1 MTAEAELAVAHAGSP
16 PPGAVLEVLEVA
28 VLVLGPGGQL
38 VSANAAARRLLEA
51 RMEEAEAEELL
62 RALAHEAW
70 QADAPMERELDAAGP
85 HAHALRARVTPL
97 EGGAAVELAVAYE
110 SAELALAARLAQR
123 IRDDSTRLLRVV
135 GGPPGPTEP
144 EGHGASMPA
153 RAADGLPDGGTEGGG
168 GTKGGGAGAGTG
180 PDPERADLVPPATA
194 RTGRLSAQDVTLDV
208 AAHTVWVRGRRVA
221 LPFKEFEVLRL
232 LLEQAG
238 RVVPRQRLIERVW
251 GRDFSGDPKTLDV
264 HVKRLRAKIE
274 VDRARPT
281 RIVTVRQIGYRFDWA
296 G

>member
-16 PPGAVLEVLEVA
+16 PPGAVLEVLQVA

-51 RMEEAEAEELL
+51 RMEEVDAEELL

-70 QADAPMERELDAAGP
+70 QADAPMEREFDAAGP

-97 EGGAAVELAVAYE
+97 DGGAAVELAVAYE

-135 GGPPGPTEP
+135 GEPPGPAEP
-144 EGHGASMPA
+144 EGHGASIPA
-153 RAADGLPDGGTEGGG
+153 RALDGPPDGGTEGGG
-168 GTKGGGAGAGTG
+168 GTDAGTG

-238 RVVPRQRLIERVW
+238 RVVPRQQLMERVW

-281 RIVTVRQIGYRFDWA
+281 RIVTVRQIGYRFDRA